1 MNDKIL
7 RTITNIC
14 DQLDKKY
21 NATPKDADHSAI
33 NTMAVKSFEKLT
45 DKINET
51 MPEHVVVSAGYVE
64 NDTSNLY
71 IAYVDTTKLD
81 EANDADNA
89 PELLNVDAIPEVDVS
104 FMRHD
109 FNTSETSKY
118 SLAICENSLDVV
130 SELIKNVPIVP
141 AMVMLAN
148 YDMTKYDVMKPSRPI
163 ILAKIIVNIDGI
175 SAIFTTFVMT
185 PDSCNALCAGLDIP
199 ERYVDSID
207 KDDIIERMVDISKI
221 FSNAILIGN
230 LESMDEYFR
239 SMGINAD
246 NVSECH
252 DDCHKFRN
260 RTAVYSYNNLI
271 LHYEDEEVTVDVN
284 AVSFVHD

>member
-21 NATPKDADHSAI
+21 NAIPKDADHSAI

-51 MPEHVVVSAGYVE
+51 MPEHIVVSAGYVE

-71 IAYVDTTKLD
+71 IAYVDTTNLD
-81 EANDADNA
+81 EAKDTS
-89 PELLNVDAIPEVDVS
+89 ELLGGVLVIPEVDVS
-104 FMRHD
+104 FIHHD

-118 SLAICENSLDVV
+118 SLANYENSLDVV

-148 YDMTKYDVMKPSRPI
+148 YDMIKYDVMKPSRPI

-239 SMGINAD
+239 SMGINSD
-246 NVSECH
+246 NVSEWH
-252 DDCHKFRN
+252 GDCRKFRN
-260 RTAVYSYNNLI
+260 RAAVYSYNNLI
-271 LHYEDEEVTVDVN
+271 LHYEDEEVMVDVN
-284 AVSFVHD
+284 AVSFVYD

>member
-21 NATPKDADHSAI
+21 NAIPKDADHSAI

-51 MPEHVVVSAGYVE
+51 MPEHIVVSAGYVE

-71 IAYVDTTKLD
+71 IAYADTTNLD
-81 EANDADNA
+81 EAKDTS
-89 PELLNVDAIPEVDVS
+89 ELLGGVLVIPEVDVS
-104 FMRHD
+104 FIHHD

-118 SLAICENSLDVV
+118 SLANYENSLDVV

-148 YDMTKYDVMKPSRPI
+148 YDMIKYDVMKPSRPI